1 MGLGSVADRTLS
13 EARELAHR
21 YRQLLHEGI
30 DPIEHREAERQK
42 NRMARTQKRT
52 FELCA
57 RDYYDLYSGTW
68 KNAKHTWQWLA
79 TMTAYVFPVFG
90 AKDVSD
96 VSKADI
102 LEALEPI
109 WTTKTETASRTKQR
123 IRAVLDWSAAKDYR
137 HGHDPHLW
145 VQVAKALPKIKDLKK
160 SGHFVACPYPAVYD
174 VLQSIRTSPSAP
186 TVKLAMEFSVLN
198 ASRPGEVRL
207 AKKSE
212 IDFAGKRWIIPPERM
227 KAGREHRVPLSDRS
241 MGILQSAFEL
251 HGDSDLIFPN
261 RRGAPFSD
269 TAFVMVLRRLGHNFV
284 MHGFRSTFR
293 DWAAE
298 QTAFPRE
305 VCEAALAHAGKDATE
320 GAYFRSD
327 LFEKR
332 RQLMDAWATYCS
344 TRTIAP
350 SAT

>member
-1 MGLGSVADRTLS
+1 
-13 EARELAHR
+13 
-21 YRQLLHEGI
+21 
-30 DPIEHREAERQK
+30 
-42 NRMARTQKRT
+42 
-52 FELCA
+52 
-57 RDYYDLYSGTW
+57 
-68 KNAKHTWQWLA
+68 
-79 TMTAYVFPVFG
+79 
-90 AKDVSD
+90 
-96 VSKADI
+96 
-102 LEALEPI
+102 
-109 WTTKTETASRTKQR
+109 
-123 IRAVLDWSAAKDYR
+123 
-137 HGHDPHLW
+137 
-145 VQVAKALPKIKDLKK
+145 
-160 SGHFVACPYPAVYD
+160 
-174 VLQSIRTSPSAP
+174 
-186 TVKLAMEFSVLN
+186 MEFSVLN